1 MGGFG
6 GRKGTKDI
14 MELYHHIKNKRINE
28 FLIKKKRVMF
38 VKATYYH
45 LSSPLSRKSQIQH
58 LSQYLCSQHMKEW
71 AHKLFYIS
79 AM

>member
-28 FLIKKKRVMF
+28 FLIKKK
-38 VKATYYH
+38 
-45 LSSPLSRKSQIQH
+45 
-58 LSQYLCSQHMKEW
+58 E
-71 AHKLFYIS
+71 
-79 AM
+79 